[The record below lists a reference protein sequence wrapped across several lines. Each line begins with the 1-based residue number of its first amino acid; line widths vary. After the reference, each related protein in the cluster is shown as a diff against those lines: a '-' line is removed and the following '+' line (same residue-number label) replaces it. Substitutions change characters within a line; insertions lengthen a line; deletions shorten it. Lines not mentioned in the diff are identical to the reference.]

1 MTAERV
7 TGESLDPVLG
17 PFLNAPLQSAEEHDA
32 LGVLIAEVTPVIEGV
47 IHGKAGAVVA
57 GIERKELFSEAVL
70 QVIRKLQ
77 ELKSGPPRRSTAAT
91 LRGAIANFK
100 GYVAVTAFHVVH
112 AHFRRV
118 HPERRRLR
126 NRIRHVVRT
135 SAPFALWQS
144 PSGQFVCGRA
154 GWAGTAE
161 EAAEGEMASIPP
173 LSPALSVTWNDSVSR
188 AQITRALDHVFDHA
202 RKPVELERLVEAV
215 AELFRLPMT
224 PTQSTPIER
233 AGKTAFPRISKAA
246 SDRVDETASVE
257 SSLVYRSALL
267 EVWREVDLLPPRQRM
282 ALLLGLRD
290 ENGSAIVSL
299 LILLRI
305 ATFDELAAAVEL
317 SPEELTAIW
326 DQLPLP
332 DMVISERLGLTRQQV
347 INLRKSARER
357 LGRRLPFLR
366 DGNPL
371 LDRPSS

>member
-1 MTAERV
+1 MTAERL
-7 TGESLDPVLG
+7 TGQALDPVLG
-17 PFLNAPLQSAEEHDA
+17 PFLSAPPESAAEHDA
-32 LGVLIAEVTPVIEGV
+32 LRLLIDEVTPVIEGV
-47 IHGKAGAVVA
+47 IHGRAGVA
-57 GIERKELFSEAVL
+57 AAAMEREELFSEAVL

-77 ELKSGPPRRSTAAT
+77 EVKSGPPRPP
-91 LRGAIANFK
+91 IANFR
-100 GYVAVTAFHVVH
+100 GYAAVTAFHVVH
-112 AHFRRV
+112 AHFRSV

-135 SAPFALWQS
+135 TAPFALWQS
-144 PSGQFVCGRA
+144 PSGTFLCGRA
-154 GWAGTAE
+154 DWAGTAE
-161 EAAEGEMASIPP
+161 ECSGGDLDRIPP
-173 LSPALSVTWNDSVSR
+173 FSLPLSVTWNDAAGR
-188 AQITRALDHVFDHA
+188 PQITRALEHVFDHVG
-202 RKPVELERLVEAV
+202 KPVELERLVETM

-224 PTQSTPIER
+224 PTQSAPTQHPE
-233 AGKTAFPRISKAA
+233 KSRI
-246 SDRVDETASVE
+246 DETASIE

-290 ENGSAIVSL
+290 ENGSAIASL
-299 LILLRI
+299 LIHLQI

-317 SPEELTAIW
+317 SPEELTALW

-332 DMVISERLGLTRQQV
+332 DLVISERLGLTRQQV

-371 LDRPSS
+371 LGGTSS